1 MAKNKRAGSI
11 TPANK
16 KKVEVIPAKKVTR
29 KVTPKIDDKKVKLI
43 SDKLNQINKNFETL
57 IEECQVALK
66 NLTEESAVRAY

>member
-1 MAKNKRAGSI
+1 MAKNRKAGSI

-29 KVTPKIDDKKVKLI
+29 KVGAKINDKKVKLI
-43 SDKLNQINKNFETL
+43 SEKLNQINRNFETL

-66 NLTEESAVRAY
+66 NLTETNAIPA